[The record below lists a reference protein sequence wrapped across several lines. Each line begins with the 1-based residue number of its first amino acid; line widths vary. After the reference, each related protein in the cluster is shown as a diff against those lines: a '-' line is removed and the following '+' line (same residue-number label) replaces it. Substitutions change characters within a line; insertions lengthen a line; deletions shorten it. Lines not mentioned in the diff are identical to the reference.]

1 MIFRSFESILDEC
14 LAAIR
19 RGDTADD
26 CMARH
31 PRHAERLRPML
42 ELAARVRQTPAT
54 TARPVAQTAGWNAVR
69 RRAADLRSGKHRG
82 VSLPTFSF
90 GAWLRPVAIVLA
102 LFFAIG
108 AAGSGTA
115 LAAQDSL
122 PDSPLYRVKLATENV
137 HLWFVFDER
146 HEAEILLDQ
155 SAERTDEIREMVARR
170 KEVPGIVLSA
180 LQDRNERAAEILVEH
195 PEATTLRNA
204 LRDQSLDQE
213 RLLVRISAE
222 IKDSAS
228 DDYTEA
234 LASVHN
240 TYFVGASSF
249 ARALLPEDV
258 AGGVVTVSG
267 VPELFDGKWTLGG
280 VPFGADART
289 IGFTDLISGAQADF
303 VIAIGPGGR
312 WQALSVS
319 KIDPGL
325 PSIVRAEIEGEIE
338 SIEDGHIII
347 AGQTIP
353 ITKDTLLKLTLKK
366 GQHVRVNLKNSGEG
380 VVADS
385 VSANGG
391 DPDGGEPPLVYEGTA
406 EFSLS
411 EATGKLIVGGR
422 SFALTELTS
431 YDFAAGTVVAGARV
445 KVEAAAGD
453 RGLLEARSITVLAS
467 EGPPDAVYVI
477 GTLEDA
483 RPNLWV
489 VSGLQID
496 PPPGNDVPPEGS
508 VVALDARLVDGEIA
522 PLQFYVVQSPE
533 TGDLVRVEGTVTTI
547 DGSTWDMGF
556 GQVRVASKA
565 EVAGE
570 PQAGT
575 RAIIWGRK
583 HPETGVFE
591 AAYVRVLDQRPVA
604 PPPQEPPPES

>member
-1 MIFRSFESILDEC
+1 MIIRSYVPILDEC
-14 LAAIR
+14 LAAIM
-19 RGDTADD
+19 RGETVDD
-26 CMARH
+26 CLTRY
-31 PRHAERLRPML
+31 PRQAERLRPML
-42 ELAARVRQTPAT
+42 EIASRVGHVPAM
-54 TARPVAQTAGWNAVR
+54 TARPVAQAAAWNSVR
-69 RRAADLRSGKHRG
+69 LRAADLRSGKHRG
-82 VSLPTFSF
+82 VSLPTFNY
-90 GAWLRPVAIVLA
+90 GPWLRPVAIVLA

-155 SAERTDEIREMVARR
+155 SAERTDEIREMVSRR

-204 LRDQSLDQE
+204 LRDRSLDQE
-213 RLLVRISAE
+213 RLLVRIAAE

-228 DDYTEA
+228 GDYAEA
-234 LASVHN
+234 LASIHN

-258 AGGVVTVSG
+258 AGGVLAISG
-267 VPELFDGKWTLGG
+267 VPKLVDGKWTLGG
-280 VPFGADART
+280 VPLGADART
-289 IGFTDLISGAQADF
+289 IGFTDLIAGAQADF

-312 WQALSVS
+312 WHALSVS

-325 PSIVRAEIEGEIE
+325 PSIVHAEIEGEIE
-338 SIEDGHIII
+338 SIEDDHIII
-347 AGQTIP
+347 AGQAIP

-366 GQHVRVNLKNSGEG
+366 GEHVRIKMKNSEAG

-385 VSANGG
+385 VSADGGAAGG
-391 DPDGGEPPLVYEGTA
+391 DEPPLVYEGTA
-406 EFSLS
+406 EISLS
-411 EATGKLIVGGR
+411 EATDELAVGGR

-431 YDFAAGTVVAGARV
+431 YDFTAGTVVAGARV
-445 KVEAAAGD
+445 KVEAAVGD
-453 RGLLEARSITVLAS
+453 HGLLEARSIAVLAS
-467 EGPPDAVYVI
+467 DGSPDAVYLI

-489 VSGLQID
+489 VSGLEID

-508 VVALDARLVDGEIA
+508 VVALDARLVAGEIA
-522 PLQFYVVQSPE
+522 PFRYTVVQSPE
-533 TGDLVRVEGTVTTI
+533 TEDLVRVEGTVTTI
-547 DGSTWDMGF
+547 DGSTWNMGF
-556 GQVRVASKA
+556 GQVRVDSRA

-575 RAIIWGRK
+575 RAIVWGRK
-583 HPETGVFE
+583 HPDTGVFE
-591 AAYVRVLDQRPVA
+591 AVYVRVLDQRPVT
-604 PPPQEPPPES
+604 PPLEELTPES